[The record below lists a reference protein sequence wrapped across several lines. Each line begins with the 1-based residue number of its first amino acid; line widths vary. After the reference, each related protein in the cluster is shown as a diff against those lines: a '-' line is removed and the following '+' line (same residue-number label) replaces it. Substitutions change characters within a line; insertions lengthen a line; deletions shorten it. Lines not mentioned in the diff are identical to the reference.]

1 MSQFFNSLK
10 EVNKNYSRYDDWEQR
25 QADERAK
32 KEWLSQNVDI
42 PKDKLELTKNK
53 AEAVVR
59 ATEIMDA
66 RSEDNCEDMEQYYGF
81 LSIFPAIAIIAAQ
94 APLIKFFDKK
104 ISKKFENKINK
115 LKDQQIGQEE
125 LLKKLKI
132 INEKKYKISAK
143 LPIYVSLGVIL
154 ASLLSAVGMTLYS
167 NAKQKQASRIGRFQA
182 KQNELKDLKNFV
194 IYTPEQLA
202 KAEEIA
208 KNIPDEKER
217 NSFAKIVKELKNIQ
231 KDKKAYKNWLKS
243 KDPEEIEKLKKL
255 ELSPEQLKIGE
266 EDKELIVD
274 AVKEINIKAEEYSE
288 NIENAYDTLGTLSWL
303 VAAPIGMLLNK
314 ILKLCKVSPKINTAV
329 SLCVPTLTALGISL
343 SGTVVQKKAARVG
356 RFKARE
362 EILQNPS
369 RLLAFSKEE
378 MEKAEDIKAPKQKQ
392 GFFKKIGQSFS
403 FIAKYQKDSKEYS
416 IYRKE
421 THKQNEKLYK
431 ALNQLEITDKQKVDA
446 ERLQKNVFRA
456 FDEVDEMSQRYSEDI
471 EAGCDIAKQLAGTI
485 WNIGSLL
492 GTALLTASIMK
503 GKFPISKIINK
514 LTNMTFKKESS
525 IRKSVNTVYDVLK
538 SKDKKVVTEFQKS
551 FFNGDFSYFLNK
563 SSNKDLKDAITPLLG
578 ELEKLS
584 NEGVAASEG
593 KNLGAALSNLLKEHF
608 KQSAHAICFRKV

>member
-104 ISKKFENKINK
+104 ISKKFEDKINK

-143 LPIYVSLGVIL
+143 FPIYVSLGMLL

-416 IYRKE
+416 KYRKE

-431 ALNQLEITDKQKVDA
+431 ALMQLEITDKQKSNAV
-446 ERLQKNVFRA
+446 RLQKNVFRA

-471 EAGCDIAKQLAGTI
+471 EAGCDIAKQLMGTI
-485 WNIGSLL
+485 WSIGSLL
-492 GTALLTASIMK
+492 VTALLTKSIVK

-525 IRKSVNTVYDVLK
+525 IK
-538 SKDKKVVTEFQKS
+538 KKVLIRFTTF
-551 FFNGDFSYFLNK
+551 
-563 SSNKDLKDAITPLLG
+563 
-578 ELEKLS
+578 
-584 NEGVAASEG
+584 
-593 KNLGAALSNLLKEHF
+593 
-608 KQSAHAICFRKV
+608 